1 MLDGCTPDTACV
13 QKWTALTSVAAIVAP
28 QPCDLVRG
36 AFGACYT
43 GAHRFLIFRWTW
55 FASCGSV
62 SYDNAQLFTSCRPP
76 LVFPTIYELA
86 SRRVIGSRVLL
97 LFLLESNGAECPK

>member
-13 QKWTALTSVAAIVAP
+13 QKWTALTSVVAIVAP

-43 GAHRFLIFRWTW
+43 GAPRFIIFCWTW
-55 FASCGSV
+55 FASCVSV
-62 SYDNAQLFTSCRPP
+62 SYDNARLCTS
-76 LVFPTIYELA
+76 
-86 SRRVIGSRVLL
+86 
-97 LFLLESNGAECPK
+97 